1 LICCIGSC
9 AALHLLHIYVS
20 YIYSALE
27 SEDITEFCREMETT
41 WNPFSVLDDGKY
53 IVCVLNQPV
62 LSPTKLITLWRKAQ
76 YRATVDGGTSLWLEI
91 VNNSTPDKDSINDV
105 PNLITGDFDSA
116 DMSHVEHYRKLGAK
130 IVKTPDQDY
139 TDFTKC
145 LQQLDTE
152 AKTNNNTFADI
163 ESIFAFVES
172 SGRLDQIMANIQ
184 TLFLAPE
191 IVKWPV
197 MLMSSNTLSW
207 MLPPGQHQIKT
218 GKRVSED
225 SHCGIIPI
233 DGKAVL
239 TTSGLKWN
247 LKQEAL
253 RFGDLVS
260 TSNGFDLTANSVKII
275 TDKSVLWTMDF
286 L

>member
-1 LICCIGSC
+1 
-9 AALHLLHIYVS
+9 
-20 YIYSALE
+20 
-27 SEDITEFCREMETT
+27 M
-41 WNPFSVLDDGKY
+41 N
-53 IVCVLNQPV
+53 
-62 LSPTKLITLWRKAQ
+62 LWRKAQ
-76 YRATVDGGTSLWLEI
+76 YRATVDGGTSLWLQI
-91 VNNSTPDKDSINDV
+91 VNNATSDEAPINDV
-105 PNLITGDFDSA
+105 PQMITGDFDSA
-116 DMSHVEHYRKLGAK
+116 DMSHVEHYKQLGAK

-145 LQQLDTE
+145 LYQLDIE
-152 AKTNNNTFADI
+152 AKTNNSLADI

-184 TLFLAPE
+184 TLFLAPG

-207 MLPPGQHQIKT
+207 ILPPGQHQIMT
-218 GKRVSED
+218 GKRVSDD
-225 SHCGIIPI
+225 SHCGIIPL
-233 DGKAVL
+233 DGKAIL

-260 TSNGFDLTANSVKII
+260 TSNGFDLSASSVKIK
-275 TDKSVLWTMDF
+275 TDTSVLWTMDF
-286 L
+286 V